1 MTTREARRGAAFAG
15 AVLFAMPL
23 LDVMLGLGKMGLV
36 HLLVGTFGV
45 GLIALAGN
53 W

>member
-1 MTTREARRGAAFAG
+1 MTTREARRGAAIAG
-15 AVLFAMPL
+15 AVLFALPL
-23 LDVMLGLGKMGLV
+23 LDVMMGTGRMGLV

-45 GLIALAGN
+45 ALIALAGK